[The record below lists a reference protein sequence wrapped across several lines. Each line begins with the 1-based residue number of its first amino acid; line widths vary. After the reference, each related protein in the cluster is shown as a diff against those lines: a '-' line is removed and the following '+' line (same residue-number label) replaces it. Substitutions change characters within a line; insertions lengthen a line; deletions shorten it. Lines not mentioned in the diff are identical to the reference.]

1 MTVRLRPHHLL
12 CLLTYVG
19 KGYTPAFVANYD
31 RIALRLSR
39 GEDVLVV
46 DGPDDVCAALLCE
59 PDAHCFRDS
68 VRTRDAQAAKD
79 VGELLKMRVPAGP
92 CIGLD
97 PDLLTR
103 MRQAFAEGQSRKAC
117 RGCEWFDLCS
127 GIAAGGYGGVRVTA
141 GANASGVVR
150 QTWD

>member
-31 RIALRLSR
+31 RIAERLSE
-39 GEDVLVV
+39 GEDVLIV

-59 PDAHCFRDS
+59 PDPHCFRDS
-68 VRTRDAQAAKD
+68 VVVRDRQAAAD
-79 VGELLKMRVPAGP
+79 VG
-92 CIGLD
+92 
-97 PDLLTR
+97 DLLDLTISAGTRIDLHPALLAR
-103 MRQAFAEGQSRKAC
+103 MRKAFAGGVTRKAC

-127 GIAAGGYGGVRVTA
+127 GIAVDGYGDVRV
-141 GANASGVVR
+141 GATTVA
-150 QTWD
+150 TCL